1 MILMTSIGVSDRTR
15 RRLAHA
21 RDQLH
26 ATSMDEALD
35 RLLTRF
41 EREQAFASEREAT
54 RLDARN
60 PEAMAEQDIWAETLA
75 DGIE

>member
-1 MILMTSIGVSDRTR
+1 MTRIGVSERTR

-21 RDQLH
+21 RDLLQV
-26 ATSMDEALD
+26 ATIDEALD

-41 EREQAFASEREAT
+41 EWEQAFASEREAT
-54 RLDARN
+54 KRDARN
-60 PEAMAEQDIWAETLA
+60 RETLAEQDIWAETLT